1 MVYRCLYH
9 RGDFGDGLPV
19 FYQCFSHVIG
29 VYRSFPMETAGFSY
43 MSELIVCIA
52 TPQKMETYH

>member
-9 RGDFGDGLPV
+9 RGDFGDGLPE

-29 VYRSFPMETAGFSY
+29 VYRSFPMETAGFPY
-43 MSELIVCIA
+43 INCLYHN
-52 TPQKMETYH
+52 TPKDGNVPLE